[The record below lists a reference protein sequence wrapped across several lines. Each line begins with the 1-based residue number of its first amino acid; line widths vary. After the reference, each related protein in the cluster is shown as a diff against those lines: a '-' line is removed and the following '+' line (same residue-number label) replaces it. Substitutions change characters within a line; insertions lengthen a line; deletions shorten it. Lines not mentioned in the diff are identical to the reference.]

1 MSVKLFVK
9 IHYEVVNQWR
19 RNLFQFAV
27 KSAKVLLIVL
37 ELRGRKRGGTA
48 KIPNKLLAKDED
60 LNSWG
65 PKLAKLASEALASFT
80 WSSIAGF

>member
-9 IHYEVVNQWR
+9 IHYEVVKQWR

-37 ELRGRKRGGTA
+37 ELRGRKRRGHC
-48 KIPNKLLAKDED
+48 
-60 LNSWG
+60 
-65 PKLAKLASEALASFT
+65 
-80 WSSIAGF
+80 

>member
-1 MSVKLFVK
+1 
-9 IHYEVVNQWR
+9 
-19 RNLFQFAV
+19 
-27 KSAKVLLIVL
+27 L
-37 ELRGRKRGGTA
+37 EGEGEAA

-80 WSSIAGF
+80 WSSMQVFEDHGPAS